1 MRSIIV
7 SVAVLQLLTAW
18 AKVATADENVTIT
31 PVEKWTSLFG
41 DCEVRLHFQVTDK
54 KAESVGVEGRLQWH
68 YSANQRTLAR
78 GEAEIGRNDSGIA
91 EVALR
96 IPQVRDGVTFRTNL
110 ALAYVPRG
118 ANGEAATLIR
128 TLWLFP
134 EDPFV
139 DQRETL
145 KERRLSLFDPEGS
158 TADLFKK
165 IELPHRRIRNAAD
178 LDDRDEHSYV
188 IVGEGTSLIRNRGLA
203 ERLLSFAAAGGTVLM
218 LAPSEG
224 MIPMPGDASQN
235 GELNDAQPGEL
246 RLCQHQVI
254 HEFDKRL
261 DSEFL
266 PGTDDFAG
274 SKVSLRT
281 RLSRVEME
289 VSEDGDW
296 PWLTIEYPETNGRF
310 IFCGFR
316 LIKHWDDGPTPRFL
330 LSRILESP
338 AKR

>member
-1 MRSIIV
+1 
-7 SVAVLQLLTAW
+7 
-18 AKVATADENVTIT
+18 
-31 PVEKWTSLFG
+31 
-41 DCEVRLHFQVTDK
+41 
-54 KAESVGVEGRLQWH
+54 
-68 YSANQRTLAR
+68 
-78 GEAEIGRNDSGIA
+78 
-91 EVALR
+91 
-96 IPQVRDGVTFRTNL
+96 
-110 ALAYVPRG
+110 
-118 ANGEAATLIR
+118 
-128 TLWLFP
+128 
-134 EDPFV
+134 
-139 DQRETL
+139 
-145 KERRLSLFDPEGS
+145 
-158 TADLFKK
+158 
-165 IELPHRRIRNAAD
+165 
-178 LDDRDEHSYV
+178 
-188 IVGEGTSLIRNRGLA
+188 
-203 ERLLSFAAAGGTVLM
+203 
-218 LAPSEG
+218 
-224 MIPMPGDASQN
+224 MPGDASQN

-246 RLCQHQVI
+246 RLCQHHVI

-296 PWLTIEYPETNGRF
+296 PWLTIEYPETNGSF